1 MTYTAA
7 KRKLQM
13 EMIGMFPFVLLGK
26 LAGHLFRLKTNHRV
40 FLFFPNGDI
49 GGSPQVNI
57 DLTNCIKNYKPLIIF
72 SKRPVTTSSGKNII
86 LKACG

>member
-7 KRKLQM
+7 KRKLKV
-13 EMIGMFPFVLLGK
+13 ELTGMFPFVLLGK
-26 LAGHLFRLKTNHRV
+26 IAGHLFSLKTKHHV

-57 DLTNCIKNYKPLIIF
+57 DVSNCIKDKKPLIIF
-72 SKRPVTTSSGKNII
+72 S
-86 LKACG
+86 